1 MVLTCINFTSI
12 SRLNSGNKNPQNVF
26 LGAIF
31 LFQKMGTDSVNHA
44 DSGDIKVLVSFPGNS
59 ILKFFTNF

>member
-1 MVLTCINFTSI
+1 MAHLAKGIRTILK
-12 SRLNSGNKNPQNVF
+12 LNSGKKNPKNCF

-59 ILKFFTNF
+59 ILNFFTNF